1 LALLAFEDTPRPSTR
16 GAIAALLA
24 RGLQVRLLSGDNE
37 AAARALAGPL
47 GIAGVEA
54 DLLPADKLDRIRAW
68 QAAGQRVAM
77 VGDGINDAP
86 ALVQADLGIAMG
98 SGTDAAMAAA
108 PVTLLR
114 PDLALV
120 PAALEVARR
129 TSSRIRQ
136 NLFFAFAY
144 NAALLPLAALGML
157 SPALAGGAMALSSVS
172 VLANA
177 LWLARWS
184 PAEEAKR

>member
-1 LALLAFEDTPRPSTR
+1 
-16 GAIAALLA
+16 
-24 RGLQVRLLSGDNE
+24 
-37 AAARALAGPL
+37 
-47 GIAGVEA
+47 
-54 DLLPADKLDRIRAW
+54 
-68 QAAGQRVAM
+68 M

-157 SPALAGGAMALSSVS
+157 SPALAGGAMALSSIS